1 MKARIVR
8 PGTARLHLLKFEPSQ
23 RRLAKR
29 KRAALA
35 DLPPIVQKAMRLHAV
50 SGVAAAT
57 VERMLDNLL
66 LRLEEKYGP
75 SGA

>member
-8 PGTARLHLLKFEPSQ
+8 PSSARLHLLKFEPNQ

-29 KRAALA
+29 KRATLA
-35 DLPPIVQKAMRLHAV
+35 DLPPMVQKAMRLHAV

-57 VERMLDNLL
+57 VERILDNLL
-66 LRLEEKYGP
+66 ARLEREYG